1 MDERFNDFLI
11 ASAEDAVIGIDL
23 EKKIVTWNGAAE
35 NLFGYSFQ
43 EAEGRPLELITEPD
57 REYELQFILDHI
69 TQGRNV
75 PSFRSSFKHKNSRT
89 IRLSITASPILGDTG
104 ELVGISLICRDVS
117 AQEEKEQRL
126 RASEENFRLFFEFN
140 PNYCYMISPDGTL
153 LDINRAALKRLGYEK
168 EELIGESIEK
178 IYAPEYRA
186 KMRARLQ
193 RWTRDENIENE
204 EVTIITKKGLRR
216 TVLLSVTSVKDAEGN
231 IQHAMSVQ
239 QDITELKEGER
250 ELHKLSQAIRQSP
263 ISIIITDYD
272 GRIEYIN
279 PQFEQLTSYSEE
291 ETIGKNPRVLKS
303 GKHSKEYYRKMWQ
316 TIKRGEIWR
325 GEFINLK
332 KNGETYYEDAVIAP
346 VVNEEG
352 EITHFIALKEDVT
365 RRKQLEKLKEE
376 VDRIMRHDLK
386 TPLNAILGFPQLLKM
401 KEDLDQESLDYIEE
415 IEKAGRE
422 MLRQINQSLDLYKME
437 TKTYQYSPSNF
448 DLMKVLSRIVHETI
462 PLRDKT
468 GITITITADGTK
480 IDGESG
486 FIIYGEEWLTYS
498 MLSNLI
504 VNAIEASPEHET
516 VRIELSD
523 VSRDTSYSI
532 AISNK
537 GTVPKSIRNKFFE
550 KYVTSGKKKGTGLG
564 TYIASQMAE
573 TMGGTISM
581 HTSETE
587 GTTITIRLP
596 KPPPS
601 VGNRRQT
608 LSI

>member
-1 MDERFNDFLI
+1 MDKRFNDFII
-11 ASAEDAVIGIDL
+11 ASAEDAIIGIDL
-23 EKKIVTWNGAAE
+23 EKKIVTWNRGAE
-35 NLFGYSFQ
+35 NLFGYSSG
-43 EAEGRPLELITEPD
+43 EAEGRPLALITDPD

-69 TQGRNV
+69 KQGRNV
-75 PSFRSSFKHKNSRT
+75 PSFRSSFKHKDSKT
-89 IRLSITASPILGDTG
+89 IRLSITASPILGDNND
-104 ELVGISLICRDVS
+104 LAGISLICRDVS

-140 PNYCYMISPDGTL
+140 PNYCYMISPDGNL
-153 LDINRAALKRLGYEK
+153 LDINRAALKRLEYGK

-178 IYAPEYRA
+178 IYAPECRA
-186 KMRARLQ
+186 NMRVCLQ
-193 RWTRDENIENE
+193 RWTRDEKIENE
-204 EVTIITKKGLRR
+204 EVTIITKRGLRR
-216 TVLLSVTSVKDAEGN
+216 TVLLSVASVKDTEGN

-239 QDITELKEGER
+239 QDITELKERER

-272 GRIEYIN
+272 GRIEYVN

-316 TIKRGEIWR
+316 TIKQGETWR

-401 KEDLDQESLDYIEE
+401 KEDLDQESLEYIEE

-448 DLMKVLSRIVHETI
+448 DLMKVISRIIHETI
-462 PLRDKT
+462 PIRDKT
-468 GITITITADGTK
+468 GIAIEVTADGTK
-480 IDGESG
+480 IAGESG

-504 VNAIEASPEHET
+504 VNAIEASPEQET
-516 VRIELSD
+516 VGIELSD
-523 VSRDTSYSI
+523 VSRDSRYSI

-550 KYVTSGKKKGTGLG
+550 KYVTTGKKKGTGLG
-564 TYIASQMAE
+564 TYIARQMAE

-596 KPPPS
+596 KES
-601 VGNRRQT
+601 K
-608 LSI
+608 